1 MRKPALKN
9 RAAPEIEEV
18 MAALTVEEAS
28 FGEMRVD
35 SIRRALSAG
44 CWFIG
49 SQLKED
55 AALFS
60 GEISEAAMPEAV
72 SLWSALKVCSTPYVP
87 TVSLI
92 SSVRSARREFRN
104 RRLSMC
110 WCGA

>member
-18 MAALTVEEAS
+18 IAALTVEEAS

-49 SQLKED
+49 SQLK
-55 AALFS
+55 
-60 GEISEAAMPEAV
+60 
-72 SLWSALKVCSTPYVP
+72 
-87 TVSLI
+87 
-92 SSVRSARREFRN
+92 
-104 RRLSMC
+104 
-110 WCGA
+110 